1 MNKFVRFCGVL
12 GLVFLLFGVIIY
24 QLLQEDDLHLTVIH
38 LIAGLVLLSVFT
50 LGGGLRLLNTT
61 SARRALGFG
70 AGVTVY
76 SALFIGVLTL
86 VNYFAIRHEFVRIDT
101 TEQKVYT
108 LAPQT
113 VSVLNELEQPV
124 LARCF
129 FVGGKIDPKVEGL
142 LNRMKQANSKFDW
155 VVIDPEKERV
165 LIEQLGIN
173 EASTIHL
180 GFTDA
185 DVSKKDNA
193 RQSKVIGKIGEQEL
207 VNGLLKLTRGGSK
220 VLYFVTGHG
229 EADLNVATEGGFQ
242 FLKES
247 IEGENLTLKPLVLL
261 DGDAV
266 PADAAA
272 LLLLAP
278 RKTLLPAEIDRVSSY
293 LTAGGSALFLNEAN
307 ATQDIATIVKPLG
320 IEVGNDIIVAPEMGL
335 FSGPSMGVQPMVT
348 HYGIHPVT
356 ESFTEGTLYSTVT
369 SVTKGATVP
378 PGSKVTELAFTNA
391 KSWAERDVAQIF
403 SKTPTAAFDD
413 RDLKGPVSIAA
424 AYETEP
430 AEGAKASRVLVIGD
444 ADFVAN
450 VNIRQLFNRDFFL
463 NAVNWVAGEAKGVSI
478 RERTLRGSMKR
489 ITDEQFL
496 AMFLLT
502 AVIAPELFLAGG
514 LAVWFFRKK

>member
-12 GLVFLLFGVIIY
+12 GLVFVLFGVIIN
-24 QLLQEDDLHLTVIH
+24 QLLQEDDLHLTAIH
-38 LIAGLVLLSVFT
+38 LIVGLTLLAVFT

-61 SARRALGFG
+61 STRRVLGFG
-70 AGVTVY
+70 AGVTIY
-76 SALFIGVLTL
+76 STLFVGVLTL
-86 VNYFAIRHEFVRIDT
+86 VNYLAIRHEFIRYDS

-113 VSVLNELEQPV
+113 TGVLRDLEQPV

-129 FVGGKIDPKVEGL
+129 FVGGKLDPKLEGL
-142 LNRMKQANSKFDW
+142 LNRMKQSGDNFDW
-155 VVIDPEKERV
+155 VVIDPEKDRV

-173 EASTIHL
+173 EASTVHL
-180 GFTDA
+180 GFADA

-193 RQSKVIGKIGEQEL
+193 RQSKVIGKIGEQEI

-229 EADLNVATEGGFQ
+229 EADLNIPTEAGFQ

-247 IEGENLTLKPLVLL
+247 IEGENLTLKPLALL
-261 DGDAV
+261 DAESV
-266 PADAAA
+266 PTDAAA
-272 LLLLAP
+272 VMLLAP
-278 RKTLLPAEIDRVSSY
+278 RKALLPAELER
-293 LTAGGSALFLNEAN
+293 LTAYLSGGGSALFLNEPN
-307 ATQDIATIVKPLG
+307 STQDVASLVRPLG
-320 IEVGNDIIVAPEMGL
+320 IEVGNDIVVAPEMRL

-348 HYGIHPVT
+348 HYGIHPLT
-356 ESFTEGTLYSTVT
+356 DNFTEGTVYSTVT

-378 PGSKVTELAFTNA
+378 SGAKVTELAFSNA
-391 KSWAERDVAQIF
+391 NSWAERDVGQIF
-403 SKTPTAAFDD
+403 SQTPTAALDD
-413 RDLKGPVSIAA
+413 KDLKGPVSIAA
-424 AYETEP
+424 AFESDP
-430 AEGAKASRVLVIGD
+430 AAEKASRVVVIGD
-444 ADFVAN
+444 SDFVAN

-463 NAVNWVAGEAKGVSI
+463 NALNWVVGESKGIAI

-496 AMFLLT
+496 SMFLLT

>member
-12 GLVFLLFGVIIY
+12 GLVFLLFGVIIN
-24 QLLQEDDLHLTVIH
+24 QLLQEDDLHLTAIH
-38 LIAGLVLLSVFT
+38 LIAGLLLLAIFT
-50 LGGGLRLLNTT
+50 LGGGLRLLNTS

-70 AGVTVY
+70 AGVTAY
-76 SALFIGVLTL
+76 SALFVGLLTL
-86 VNYFAIRHEFVRIDT
+86 VNYLAIRHEFLHFDS

-113 VSVLNELEQPV
+113 EGVLNELEQPV

-129 FVGGKIDPKVEGL
+129 FVGGKLDPKLEGL
-142 LNRMKQANSKFDW
+142 LNRMKQAGSNFDW
-155 VVIDPEKERV
+155 VVVDPEKDRV

-180 GFTDA
+180 GFANA

-220 VLYFVTGHG
+220 TLYYVTGHG
-229 EADLNVATEGGFQ
+229 ESDLNVATEAGFQ
-242 FLKES
+242 FLRES
-247 IEGENLTLKPLVLL
+247 IEGENLILKPLVLM
-261 DGDAV
+261 DGDKLPEDASAV
-266 PADAAA
+266 MM
-272 LLLLAP
+272 LAP
-278 RKTLLPAEIDRVSSY
+278 RKTLLPAEIERLNAY
-293 LTAGGSALFLNEAN
+293 IAGGGSALFLNEAN
-307 ATQDIATIVKPLG
+307 STQDIGTIVRPLG

-356 ESFTEGTLYSTVT
+356 ENFTEGTLYSTVT
-369 SVTKGATVP
+369 SVTKGATAP
-378 PGSKVTELAFTNA
+378 QGAKVTELAFTNA
-391 KSWAERDVAQIF
+391 KSWAERDVAAIF
-403 SKTPTAAFDD
+403 SKNPTASLDEK
-413 RDLKGPVSIAA
+413 DLKGPVSVAA
-424 AYETEP
+424 AYE
-430 AEGAKASRVLVIGD
+430 AEVAPNKVSRVVVIGD

-463 NAVNWVAGEAKGVSI
+463 NAVNWVVGETKGVAI
-478 RERTLRGSMKR
+478 RERTLRGSLKR

-502 AVIAPELFLAGG
+502 AVIAPELFLGCG